1 MSSQPTLRI
10 LDHTDLALHP
20 AYCDYVAQVFSQA
33 DFRRWCEWGQWAPGY
48 RAYSLFEDGRVVAN
62 ASTMRQR
69 LIVGGEEIV
78 AFQFGAVGCL
88 PEWRGRGL
96 ARGAMQAALAECGDA
111 PALLFANDSVLAFYP
126 RFGFA
131 PAPQALFEAPH
142 AVEPAPLRAPQ
153 LDLADPAVR
162 ARFLALAA
170 RAAAT
175 GGRFASRDYGRV
187 ATWYAAN
194 GFAAPLLELDP
205 DTWVFAREEDG
216 VLEIEDVVAAAPSQA
231 ALAAALPRLIE
242 RPVRALRF
250 GFDPERL
257 WPQACASGPD
267 EDAGLFLRGLDPS
280 RLGPHSRF
288 PVLART

>member
-33 DFRRWCEWGQWAPGY
+33 DFRRWCEWDQWAPGY

-88 PEWRGRGL
+88 PERRGRGL
-96 ARGAMQAALAECGDA
+96 ARRAMQAALAECGDA

-142 AVEPAPLRAPQ
+142 AVEPAPRRAPR

-170 RAAAT
+170 RAAPT

-194 GFAAPLLELDP
+194 GFAAPLFELDP

-216 VLEIEDVVAAAPSQA
+216 VLEIEDVVAAAPSHA

-257 WPQACASGPD
+257 WPQARASGPD
-267 EDAGLFLRGLDPS
+267 DDAGLFLRGLDPS